1 MGVCLLPE
9 SENQGVAMM
18 TLSLEVVTF
27 VAIDWKPQSDVFPR
41 NWDDNCPILTAAN

>member
-9 SENQGVAMM
+9 SENQGVTMM
-18 TLSLEVVTF
+18 TFFEVVTF

-41 NWDDNCPILTAAN
+41 TWDDNCPILTAAN